1 MRQIAMLLATGLIA
15 ASPAASIAGDEAYL
29 DRAIFRAQLLEVRPV
44 MDDSTLIRAL
54 TAEYAARTG
63 KSITTDQLRSA
74 MVMDHATL
82 NSLRQGVDPSF
93 FRFAAYRQGVKPA
106 PALEVTQN
114 QKLAPAGRVG
124 MNQN

>member
-63 KSITTDQLRSA
+63 KSITPDQLRSA

-93 FRFAAYRQGVKPA
+93 FRFAAHRHQVRSAQAPEVSQHQKPA
-106 PALEVTQN
+106 PAE
-114 QKLAPAGRVG
+114 RIG
-124 MNQN
+124 MN